1 MKNHSK
7 GDFLFFFAIFALI
20 IPQKTCISRKRL
32 NGGETKKCHLIILRI
47 LKPINAIQEKKYTG
61 FVNIRSLALFIAN
74 MSCPLKGQIIR
85 SIGDAIY
92 SYQKD
97 ILCQCLEWDCENYLF
112 EHCYLKSGRT
122 RLILTLMST
131 GRTLQANRG

>member
-7 GDFLFFFAIFALI
+7 GDFPFLFAIFALI
-20 IPQKTCISRKRL
+20 IPQKICISRKRI
-32 NGGETKKCHLIILRI
+32 NGGEVKNGHLIILRI

-61 FVNIRSLALFIAN
+61 FVNIRSLALCISN
-74 MSCPLKGQIIR
+74 MSCPLKGQIIS

-97 ILCQCLEWDCENYLF
+97 ILCQCLKWDCENYL
-112 EHCYLKSGRT
+112 LRIIIGN
-122 RLILTLMST
+122 LL
-131 GRTLQANRG
+131 